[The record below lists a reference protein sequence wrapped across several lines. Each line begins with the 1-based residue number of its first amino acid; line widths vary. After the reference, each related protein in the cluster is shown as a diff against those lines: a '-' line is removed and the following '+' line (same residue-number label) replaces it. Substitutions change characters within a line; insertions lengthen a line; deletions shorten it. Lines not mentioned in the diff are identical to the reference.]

1 MLRSNSQVLYSYLPG
16 AVFRHEDRVYGKVVA
31 VDGTRLTE
39 LNDAVIYEEI
49 ATYLQRWPEDQRHDL
64 PLPKDIRIKDYRLL
78 RPEQVRWELFP
89 LVFEC
94 GRRACGRV
102 RSFRTFDELA
112 KAPACQTCKGP
123 LQQLRFYNAHNCGL
137 TRPIHGPKCSVHGY
151 DDLFF
156 ENTGSFLTATWRCR
170 GASCGGGVVSRTNMS
185 PCSCKGWPGPDNVVR
200 MRAHTLDDTRAYQAH
215 YIDLVNIDSSAFQ
228 TYQRHPDRAQI
239 AVAHYLGAISGI
251 KDGISDADTNAP
263 SERMSAEAWA
273 AKAAVY
279 KELGLGADDVDILKS
294 KKGPADSGLAAV
306 GPVSP
311 AVLETVAAQR
321 PFYERA
327 AVFDQ
332 VEVPR
337 LSLADQLHRAQ
348 ERGDLL
354 QSESLE
360 AATGLAARMGISELA
375 VTWEFPIAKV
385 AFGFTRERHQPG
397 EAAIRGFYRKN
408 QNDNKFPVYAV
419 TASTEALLVT
429 LSAVDVLGYLKQRGE
444 TDIAPCE
451 ESGAR
456 RQLLELFA
464 AEAAR
469 PFPTQTVRTLVHTL
483 SHLLLRGLDDGQV
496 GFAEA
501 SLAEW
506 LVPETLTFAV
516 YANNLKAFTLGS
528 LWTLLNNRAL
538 SWLNGVVDR
547 SMRCENDPI
556 CYQSKPRSCERC
568 SYVTFGCRLFNG
580 GLDRKLL
587 VDFLS
592 WRGVLESTGRR

>member
-16 AVFRHEDRVYGKVVA
+16 AVFRHEDRVYGRVVA
-31 VDGTRLTE
+31 VDGNRLTE
-39 LNDAVIYEEI
+39 LNEAVIYEEI
-49 ATYLQRWPEDQRHDL
+49 ATYLDRWPEDQRHDL

-78 RPEQVRWELFP
+78 RPQQVRWELFP
-89 LVFEC
+89 MVFEC
-94 GRRACGRV
+94 SRRSCGRV
-102 RSFRTFDELA
+102 RSFKDFRDLA
-112 KAPACQTCKGP
+112 KEPACKACKGS

-137 TRPIHGPKCSVHGY
+137 IKPIHVPKCSAHGY

-156 ENTGSFLTATWRCR
+156 DNTGSFLTATWRCR

-185 PCSCKGWPGPDNVVR
+185 PCSCKAWPGPDNVVR

-239 AVAHYLGAISGI
+239 AVAHFLGAIGSI

-263 SERMSAEAWA
+263 TERMSAEAWE
-273 AKAAVY
+273 AKVAMY
-279 KELGLGADDVDILKS
+279 REIGLGQDEIDILK
-294 KKGPADSGLAAV
+294 KTKGPADSGLAAV
-306 GPVSP
+306 GTISP
-311 AVLETVAAQR
+311 AVLETVASRR

-327 AVFDQ
+327 AVFDHA
-332 VEVPR
+332 EVPR
-337 LSLADQLHRAQ
+337 LSLADQLQRTRD
-348 ERGDLL
+348 RGDLL

-360 AATGLAARMGISELA
+360 AATGLATRMGISELA

-408 QNDNKFPVYAV
+408 QHDSKFPVYAV

-429 LSAVDVLGYLKQRGE
+429 LSAVDVLDYLKHRDE
-444 TDIAPCE
+444 TDLAPRQ
-451 ESGAR
+451 ESEAR
-456 RQLLELFA
+456 RALLQLFA
-464 AEAAR
+464 AEEDR
-469 PFPTQTVRTLVHTL
+469 PTPPQTVRTLVHTL

-538 SWLNGVVDR
+538 SWLNGVVGG

-568 SYVTFGCRLFNG
+568 AYVTFGCRLFNE
-580 GLDRKLL
+580 GLDRELL

-592 WRGVLESTGRR
+592 WRGVLSGSGRG